1 MKKSS
6 INKIVIMAI
15 ILVLA
20 VLFVRGFREPAVSM
34 DGNKL
39 IIRSAS
45 GVTLNKSEINSM
57 RLITVIPTLTR
68 EGGFGVGTTQ
78 KGPVS
83 SRDLGKGLAYVNW
96 NNPPYIYLEL
106 NSDKGY
112 VFLNL
117 YNADDTQVLYGSIR
131 EWLQR

>member
-1 MKKSS
+1 
-6 INKIVIMAI
+6 MAI

-20 VLFVRGFREPAVSM
+20 VIFVRGFREPAVSM

-57 RLITVIPTLTR
+57 RLTNVIPTLTR
-68 EGGFGVGTTQ
+68 EGGFGVGNIQ
-78 KGPVS
+78 KGKVS
-83 SRDLGKGLAYVNW
+83 SDLGNGLAYINW
-96 NNPPYIYLEL
+96 NTPPYIYLEL
-106 NSDKGY
+106 NSGKGY

-117 YNADDTQVLYGSIR
+117 YNADDTQALYGSIR